1 MLALSYAPP
10 AAGSSSAKTCRSTAA
25 PSIRQGV
32 EAANVLANES
42 ESQYLRASLGS
53 ENMPAAA
60 LLAGDGTPSGGAQAL
75 GAASVGFKGRI
86 RAVKVRTGDHGL
98 SAAELERRL
107 IELGF
112 VEGARVEVLHQG
124 LFGRDPIAVRV
135 NETTV
140 ALRRR
145 EAAAILVEPDGG

>member
-1 MLALSYAPP
+1 
-10 AAGSSSAKTCRSTAA
+10 
-25 PSIRQGV
+25 
-32 EAANVLANES
+32 
-42 ESQYLRASLGS
+42 
-53 ENMPAAA
+53 MPAPARI
-60 LLAGDGTPSGGAQAL
+60 AGNDRPLSGAQTL
-75 GAASVGFKGRI
+75 GAAAVGFKGRI
-86 RAVKVRTGDHGL
+86 RAVQVRAGDHGL

-124 LFGRDPIAVRV
+124 LFGRDPIAVYV

-145 EAAAILVEPDGG
+145 EAAAILVEQDGG

>member
-1 MLALSYAPP
+1 
-10 AAGSSSAKTCRSTAA
+10 
-25 PSIRQGV
+25 
-32 EAANVLANES
+32 
-42 ESQYLRASLGS
+42 
-53 ENMPAAA
+53 MPAA
-60 LLAGDGTPSGGAQAL
+60 LPIAGDPTSSGDAQAL
-75 GAASVGFKGRI
+75 GVAPVGFKGRI
-86 RAVKVRTGDHGL
+86 RAVQVRAGDHGL

-145 EAAAILVEPDGG
+145 EAAAILVEPSGG

>member
-1 MLALSYAPP
+1 
-10 AAGSSSAKTCRSTAA
+10 
-25 PSIRQGV
+25 
-32 EAANVLANES
+32 
-42 ESQYLRASLGS
+42 
-53 ENMPAAA
+53 MPAAA
-60 LLAGDGTPSGGAQAL
+60 RITGDDTRSGAAQSL
-75 GAASVGFKGRI
+75 GAAVVGFKGRI
-86 RAVKVRTGDHGL
+86 RAVLVRIGDHGL